1 LSCGKKDEK
10 KTSPLAFFFHIF
22 VGFFFLTEKAEI
34 WTRGKKIEEKAVLGR
49 INGGGGGG
57 AGDRRRGGH
66 KFNFPSY
73 IRV

>member
-1 LSCGKKDEK
+1 MAFELWKKNEKNLSTC
-10 KTSPLAFFFHIF
+10 FFFHIF

-66 KFNFPSY
+66 KFNFPS
-73 IRV
+73 

>member
-1 LSCGKKDEK
+1 L
-10 KTSPLAFFFHIF
+10 
-22 VGFFFLTEKAEI
+22 VFFLTEKAEI

-66 KFNFPSY
+66 KFNFPS
-73 IRV
+73 